1 MNSAE
6 KNIFG
11 DKKLLTRFV
20 WKLRLLPDTPALIQL
35 IACDEDYIVLCSR
48 IVNDSSNAHRDLELL
63 KEVCLE
69 QELDFQLLKERLTPV
84 ARAFRLAEEGS
95 SYYELLGVPRDADPD
110 RIKRAFR
117 KRAVEVHPDTGHQIG
132 DSGREFINL
141 KTAYQILGDPFLRQR
156 YDETLQDVGL
166 WKEKAYHTGRFS
178 GFNSQNSQKVD
189 QNPSARTKIYY
200 ELGGLFLLLIII
212 LFIFDFIY
220 RQNAILDDDYS
231 VKQKQTLEQK
241 LKKAVVRKDSAPKT
255 KRYSSEAKLLP
266 EFTDNSRIQ
275 QKLFTDDE

>member
-1 MNSAE
+1 MDRDFLN
-6 KNIFG
+6 
-11 DKKLLTRFV
+11 DKKLLTRFIL
-20 WKLRLLPDTPALIQL
+20 KLRVLPDTPALIQF
-35 IACDEDYIVLCSR
+35 IAGDEDYIMLCSR
-48 IVNDSSNAHRDLELL
+48 IVNDSSEAIRNLELL
-63 KEVCLE
+63 KEVCLK

-84 ARAFRLAEEGS
+84 AKAFGLAEEES

-132 DSGREFINL
+132 DSCREFINL
-141 KTAYQILGDPFLRQR
+141 KTACQILGDPFLRQR
-156 YDETLQDVGL
+156 YNETLQDVGL
-166 WKEKAYHTGRFS
+166 WKEKAYHTSRFS

-200 ELGGLFLLLIII
+200 ELGGLFLLLIIV

-220 RQNAILDDDYS
+220 RQNAILEDDYS

-241 LKKAVVRKDSAPKT
+241 QTKAVVSEDSIPKKKT
-255 KRYSSEAKLLP
+255 NSSEAKSLLKA
-266 EFTDNSRIQ
+266 TDNFSIQ
-275 QKLFTDDE
+275 QKFLTGDY